1 MKKFLKTLLLAVMA
15 AMLLSF
21 ACIGAAADG
30 ADAEY
35 PAEVPI
41 TYDGMSARVK
51 TDAPGLRSTYHVD
64 LAAVKAWEDAGYT
77 VEYGAIMAGEKN
89 KLADTVSSTPDQL
102 RVVKDAV
109 TGKYTAYVVDG
120 AQKAQPVCVYSS
132 TEASYASGIFTY
144 KNETEAG
151 FAFTGV
157 FRYEQQN
164 SVYYSFGFIYAGFF
178 YAEKEGEE
186 PIIEY
191 IVPETTE
198 SEFFADN
205 KCTLLEV
212 STYWA
217 EQPGSYA
224 TNKNILN
231 VIRSQMQTVYTE
243 PYSAEEPLSI
253 AANASHV
260 MTLSNMKEGVY
271 AVKVKATGS
280 TGSYGLVYYANGGVG
295 RQYMKKMTDGTSAW
309 QYIYLNEGDNTVS
322 IKPAGAI
329 NVENIEI
336 SLAEE
341 ILPENME
348 SYFSFRAS
356 KNDETFE
363 DRVTA
368 GAEHVPNPDGT
379 GAYFY
384 DGDYGRS
391 ITIKFD
397 GIKADKYR
405 VYAIAHTGAANT
417 SVNVAVSETESSK
430 KLPYSKTGDGSSG
443 AGGNYIDFGVYEFAE
458 GTNHVSFAASG
469 SYVNIGTVFLVRET
483 HTVTIQNFDG
493 KILSKQE
500 VYTGEYA
507 TSTNVTTVPDG
518 YELVDKVAFSSLPI
532 TEDTVIYPNARR
544 VSDLAATIE
553 GNKLTVEGATEG
565 YYNLDINLKADFG
578 ASNYLFVTT
587 NGTRY
592 LERCKTQATGHT
604 DTLNLTVYL
613 SAGTNTLAVD
623 GSNVTNITVNSA
635 TFTNVQHAYNAVRV
649 LSKDFTEGSTF
660 KNTDENGIV
669 QDKLALRPGDMAI
682 YSSVTFPTTGYYF
695 FYSAGRTEAATV
707 KLSVGEVETVLTFG
721 EVKGNATHSTRLH
734 TIKNN
739 LIYIDAG
746 TYDVTLSEYSG
757 VMLALDALVFAP
769 HTVHTP
775 ANDYTVDVE
784 PACNKDGS
792 KSKHCTVCG
801 EIIEKTVTS
810 IPADNDLH
818 IGDWEFIEG
827 TKHGAAKVNCTVCE
841 KTVVKEFVDPY
852 SQTAKV
858 TVGKITGSGTE
869 EATFT
874 VTTNVTGWYEVE
886 ILGHGNTGK
895 YFKLYNES
903 VSDKIYTY
911 QKDNNAATA
920 GFGVYLVAGVDN
932 HIVYK
937 KETADKVT
945 LTGVN
950 VNLLSA
956 HAYEDYAA
964 VLNYFANYESAGN
977 RDIGTVTV
985 DKDGYYYLG
994 MTMNPI
1000 ASGNITITLTAENDG
1015 PEIPEIKENPYGK
1028 LLLSVNGSTSSLGY
1042 HEFNKIVYLVKGD
1055 YTVNVANAART
1066 HIGTFFAYPV
1076 DTVDHVCSE
1085 FKEVETVAPTC
1096 STEGVMTE
1104 VCVICGAANA
1114 TRPIPTTDHTGEWEI
1129 VKELTKTENG
1139 LMSQTCTV
1147 CGTVSYKDMKN
1158 PYTETKTISVSE
1170 ITGSGT
1176 KTATF
1181 TVTTDVAGWYEVKIV
1196 FANAVTGAYFKMYN
1210 ATLGEGVYTYQKDTN
1225 AATAGF
1231 GVYLTAGDNEIV
1243 YTVGTAS
1250 AVDVT
1255 EVSVSLLSAHAYE
1268 DYATSA
1274 WTNLGGGKATYEITV
1289 SKDGYYI
1296 LGGTSKLQDAGQVLQ
1311 LDITGNGTSVS
1322 LAYDFADALI
1332 TANGSSSPALG
1343 YAEFGMVY
1351 LTAGDY
1357 TVTAS
1362 NQGTSRLYIG
1372 SVFAYAV
1379 EIGDHICSAFEDVE
1393 TLAPTCKDE
1402 GVMSNVCVDCGDVN
1416 STVAIPAT
1424 GVHAGEWVITQPTA
1438 SSAGAAVKSCDGCGM
1453 ELGNKVLARLTD
1465 ATSATPITATAEGE
1479 SKAYTFTVTVE
1490 KTGFYRAK
1498 VEGVANDSSNYW
1510 YLSANGYRSRS
1521 KEVSNSFVVY
1531 LIAGEESNTVSYS
1544 GPAASSAT
1552 FTLITEVEGDM
1563 ASVTGV
1569 GKTNYEFAVGVSTTT
1584 SAHWGTSADM
1594 GEITIEESGFYRL
1607 VGISKLNAEASTGEV
1622 ALTFSDADGNENV
1635 IKIVAHTSALVNPNG
1650 SSATGYDA
1658 FGVVYL
1664 EAGTYT
1670 LNVATK
1676 CTLFTCSTLFA
1687 IPVEATDVV
1696 PAE

>member
-1 MKKFLKTLLLAVMA
+1 MKTFLKTLLLAVMA

-35 PAEVPI
+35 PAAVPI

-51 TDAPGLRSTYHVD
+51 TDAPGLRSMYHVD

-77 VEYGAIMAGEKN
+77 VEYGAIMAGEK
-89 KLADTVSSTPDQL
+89 KKIADEVSNTPDQL
-102 RVVKDAV
+102 RVVKDAE

-132 TEASYASGIFTY
+132 AETSYASGIFTY

-186 PIIEY
+186 PIVEY

-217 EQPGSYA
+217 EQPGAYA

-243 PYSAEEPLSI
+243 PYSAEEPLSLE
-253 AANASHV
+253 ANAKHE
-260 MTLSNMKEGVY
+260 MTLSNMKAGIY

-329 NVENIEI
+329 TVENIEI

-348 SYFSFRAS
+348 SYFSFRVS

-384 DGDYGRS
+384 DGDSGRS

-430 KLPYSKTGDGSSG
+430 KVPYSKTGDGSSG

-507 TSTNVTTVPDG
+507 TSTNVISVPDG

-544 VSDLAATIE
+544 TDALSATID
-553 GNKLTVEGATEG
+553 GTTLTVEGATEG
-565 YYNLDINLKADFG
+565 YYDLDINVTADF
-578 ASNYLFVTT
+578 ASGNYLWVEA
-587 NGTRY
+587 NGTVY
-592 LERCKTQATGHT
+592 GDRCLTYEEGHT
-604 DTLNLTVYL
+604 ETISMAVYLKGGKNTLTVR
-613 SAGTNTLAVD
+613 SHD
-623 GSNVTNITVNSA
+623 GKTIKNIVVNSA
-635 TFTNVQHAYNAVRV
+635 TFTNVQHTYNAVRV
-649 LSKDFTEGSTF
+649 LGKDFTEDSVF
-660 KNTDENGIV
+660 NKTDRGNVHHRLGLGAN
-669 QDKLALRPGDMAI
+669 DTAI
-682 YSSVTFPTTGYYF
+682 YSSVSFPSSGYYL
-695 FYSAGRTEAATV
+695 FYSAGRTEEGTV
-707 KLSVGEVETVLTFG
+707 KLTVGETEKVLSLGATV
-721 EVKGNATHSTRLH
+721 GNATHYTKLLPISD
-734 TIKNN
+734 N
-739 LIYIDAG
+739 LVYVEAG
-746 TYDVTLSEYSG
+746 TYDIMLSEHNKTLLG
-757 VMLALDALVFAP
+757 MDALVFAP
-769 HTVHTP
+769 HLTCTP
-775 ANDYTVDVE
+775 EDEYTVDVE

-801 EIIEKTVTS
+801 EIIKKTVTS

-818 IGDWEFIEG
+818 VGEWEFIEG

-852 SQTAKV
+852 SQKANV
-858 TVGKITGSGTE
+858 TVGKITGSGTA

-886 ILGHGNTGK
+886 ILGHAKTGK
-895 YFKLYNES
+895 YFTLYNKTLNDAN
-903 VSDKIYTY
+903 VYTY
-911 QKDNNAATA
+911 QKDTNASTK
-920 GFGVYLVAGVDN
+920 GFGIYLIAGVDN
-932 HIVYK
+932 EIVYK
-937 KETADKVT
+937 KNDTNVT
-945 LTGVN
+945 ITGVN
-950 VNLLSA
+950 FTLIAA
-956 HAYEDYAA
+956 HEIADYATISGGK
-964 VLNYFANYESAGN
+964 YDPGANVTTEKEIGN
-977 RDIGTVTV
+977 ISI
-985 DKDGYYYLG
+985 DKGGYYYIG
-994 MTMNPI
+994 ITS
-1000 ASGNITITLTAENDG
+1000 AVVSAGTVTITLTAGENAVPLEKAVTTG
-1015 PEIPEIKENPYGK
+1015 NV
-1028 LLLSVNGSTSSLGY
+1028 LLYTEGSTDTLNY
-1042 HEFNKIVYLVKGD
+1042 DEFGFVYLAAGE
-1055 YTVNVANAART
+1055 YTVKVGIT
-1066 HIGTFFAYPV
+1066 SHYHIGTVFAYPV

-1096 STEGVMTE
+1096 STEGEMTE
-1104 VCVICGAANA
+1104 ACVLCGAANA
-1114 TRPIPTTDHTGEWEI
+1114 TRPIPTTDHTGEW
-1129 VKELTKTENG
+1129 VVAKEMTKTENG

-1158 PYTETKTISVSE
+1158 PYIQKANVKVGEVS
-1170 ITGSGT
+1170 GN
-1176 KTATF
+1176 KV
-1181 TVTTDVAGWYEVKIV
+1181 TVRTDVSGWYEVNIIAETYNHTYYKLYNETLNN
-1196 FANAVTGAYFKMYN
+1196 ANI
-1210 ATLGEGVYTYQKDTN
+1210 YTYQYADNVGKDGK
-1225 AATAGF
+1225 GF
-1231 GVYLTAGDNEIV
+1231 GVYLIAGEDNVLNYNGSWTGIRV
-1243 YTVGTAS
+1243 KLIA
-1250 AVDVT
+1250 
-1255 EVSVSLLSAHAYE
+1255 AHAYE
-1268 DYATSA
+1268 DYATVSGAVKDYSA
-1274 WTNLGGGKATYEITV
+1274 GNADVGVISIG
-1289 SKDGYYI
+1289 KDGYYYI
-1296 LGGTSKLQDAGQVLQ
+1296 GMTSGAVA
-1311 LDITGNGTSVS
+1311 NGTVTFTFTEGDNTPVTLSKAVTTTDPLLVINGS
-1322 LAYDFADALI
+1322 TDAL
-1332 TANGSSSPALG
+1332 N
-1343 YAEFGMVY
+1343 YDEFGVIY

-1357 TVTAS
+1357 HVNVAVTAHYHI
-1362 NQGTSRLYIG
+1362 GT
-1372 SVFAYAV
+1372 VFAYPV
-1379 EIGDHICSAFEDVE
+1379 ETPDHICTDIEVVTNISA
-1393 TLAPTCKDE
+1393 TCKDTGIE
-1402 GVMSNVCVDCGDVN
+1402 TYTCRACGKVDEVV
-1416 STVAIPAT
+1416 TEAT
-1424 GVHAGEWVITQPTA
+1424 GVHEGDWVITQPT
-1438 SSAGAAVKSCDGCGM
+1438 SSSEGLAEKNCVGCGISL
-1453 ELGNKVLARLTD
+1453 ETSKVLAPLTD
-1465 ATSATPITATAEGE
+1465 VTGATPITVEATGE

-1498 VEGVANDSSNYW
+1498 VEGVGTDASNYW

-1521 KEVSNSFVVY
+1521 KEVSNAFVVY
-1531 LIAGEESNTVSYS
+1531 LVAGESNTVTYS
-1544 GPAASSAT
+1544 GPYATSAT
-1552 FTLITEVEGDM
+1552 FTLVTEVEGEM

-1569 GKTNYEFAVGVSTTT
+1569 GKPNYEFAVGT
-1584 SAHWGTSADM
+1584 SDTNNAHLGTSADM
-1594 GEITIEESGFYRL
+1594 GVITINESGFYRL
-1607 VGISKLNAEASTGEV
+1607 VGISKASINEATADV
-1622 ALTFSDADGNENV
+1622 TLTFTDAEGKENV
-1635 IKIVAHTSALVNPNG
+1635 IVIKAHKTAVVNPNG
-1650 SSATGYDA
+1650 STATGYDA

-1664 EAGTYT
+1664 EKGTYT
-1670 LNVATK
+1670 LNVETHSV
-1676 CTLFTCSTLFA
+1676 LFNCSTLFA